1 VIGPTRYIFRELWR
15 GISQHRALT
24 ATSILSMSAILLIF
38 LFFMMVLQTVDH
50 YTGELES
57 REEVSVFLNENL
69 SKGDIAAVTASLR
82 AIDGV
87 DSVRFISKEEAWESF
102 RADIAD
108 EALVQAVGTNPLPAS
123 FVLRPG
129 PGSRSADGVRR
140 IARAAETVP
149 HVEDVRYAG
158 EWVLRAEQVVGA
170 LERIGAAVGLIV
182 LVGVLFVVGAT
193 TRLSV
198 QTRLDSL
205 HLVRSLGGGFLFTEA
220 PYLIEGFVLASI
232 SSLFTILAARLIHD
246 QLADGLFRLLF
257 LPAPT
262 LLAFVGVSGLLGLLG
277 SWIAVATLP
286 RKWLL

>member
-1 VIGPTRYIFRELWR
+1 MSGPLGYIGRELWR
-15 GISQHRALT
+15 GFVRHRALT
-24 ATSILSMSAILLIF
+24 LTSILSMSAILLIF
-38 LFFMMVLQTVDH
+38 LFFMMVLQTVDR
-50 YTGELES
+50 YTGELEA
-57 REEVSVFLNENL
+57 REEVSVFLNEGL
-69 SKGDIAAVTASLR
+69 SKNDAASVGTALR
-82 AIDGV
+82 AISGV
-87 DSVRFISKEEAWESF
+87 DSVRFVSKDEAWESF
-102 RADIAD
+102 RADIGD
-108 EALVQAVGTNPLPAS
+108 EALIQAVGTNPLPAS
-123 FVLRPG
+123 FVITPS
-129 PGSRSADGVRR
+129 PGSRNADGVRT

-158 EWVLRAEQVVGA
+158 EWVLRAQQFVGTLERVGA
-170 LERIGAAVGLIV
+170 AIGLIV

-193 TRLSV
+193 TRLAV

-220 PYLIEGFVLASI
+220 PYLVEGFVLAAV
-232 SSLFTILAARLIHD
+232 SSLITIAVARLIHD
-246 QLADGLFRLLF
+246 TLEGGLFRLLF